1 MLIYSGIAAAI
12 LALIHLFANKM
23 GFSHIPRSKWLSAA
37 GGVSVAYVFIHLL
50 PELEEWQSKFEESH
64 EGSFSFMSNHLY
76 LISLFGLTV
85 FYGLERAAKLSSE
98 SERKNKDEKEQELPQ
113 IFWIHI
119 LSFAIYNA
127 IIGHLLVSRDSGSGT
142 ELVWFVVAM
151 AFHFMVN
158 DYGLLDHYRHN
169 YLKKG
174 RWIAAFAVLGGWAL
188 GAFTNFSET
197 AIAILFAFIS
207 GSVILNVLKE
217 ELPEERKS
225 NFWAFFTGI
234 VLYSAILLIA

>member
-1 MLIYSGIAAAI
+1 MLIYSSVAALI
-12 LALIHLFANKM
+12 LALIHLFANKI

-37 GGVSVAYVFIHLL
+37 GGISVAYVFIHLL
-50 PELEEWQSKFEESH
+50 PELEEWQSKFEENH
-64 EGSFSFMSNHLY
+64 EASFSFMSNHLY
-76 LISLFGLTV
+76 LVSLFGLTA
-85 FYGLERAAKLSSE
+85 FYGLERAAKLSSA
-98 SERKNKDEKEQELPQ
+98 SERKNKNEKEKPLPQ
-113 IFWIHI
+113 VFWIHI
-119 LSFAIYNA
+119 SSFAIYNA
-127 IIGHLLVSRDSGSGT
+127 IIGHLLVSRDTESGT
-142 ELVWFVVAM
+142 ELIWFVIAM

-174 RWIAAFAVLGGWAL
+174 RWIAACAVLAGWAI
-188 GAFTNFSET
+188 GAFTDLSET

-225 NFWAFFTGI
+225 NFWAFFAG
-234 VLYSAILLIA
+234 VALYSVILLII